1 MDIETAVS
9 IGLKAMV
16 EGADGGRP
24 GIAKS
29 MMALEEAPCFR

>member
-9 IGLKAMV
+9 IALKAMV

-24 GIAKS
+24 GIAKL
-29 MMALEEAPCFR
+29 MMALREAPCLQ